1 MWLGSC
7 YQGLEDLI
15 IAIEKMNATKKPSRI
30 LIVSPGYPRWR
41 GDYTHP
47 MVYNVARMLNDEGHL
62 INVVTI
68 HYPGTLTNEDM
79 DGVKVARAKYAPEK
93 LEVLG
98 SAGGLIDD
106 IRGSFLC
113 KLLLLPMLTTLAWK
127 TFKHAKDCDLILVQW
142 VPTAIVALPA
152 KFLLR
157 KPLIFHSRTY
167 PDTFFWRSVYKLL
180 LRFADGV
187 IYNSQDNRLLTELVY
202 PHKRVLVIGSGID
215 IKQFSRPVNHIR
227 TKFQEWRII
236 TIARLVEF
244 KGLEYAINGIK
255 ILKDRGYNIHLEIIG
270 DGPLWSELQAQIE
283 INDISGQVSMIG
295 ALPHNEVPT
304 KLWDS
309 DLFLLSSIID
319 SKGRTEGFGAVI
331 LEAMAAGLP
340 VIASSVGGIGD
351 ILNGHNGIL
360 IKEKSSEAIA
370 NAIENLLIN
379 SELRKDLSIRGYDFI
394 LKKYSD
400 ISIYKKY
407 KIFFDQANCD
417 KIIFE

>member
-1 MWLGSC
+1 
-7 YQGLEDLI
+7 
-15 IAIEKMNATKKPSRI
+15 MNATKKPSRI

-62 INVVTI
+62 INVVTM

-79 DGVKVARAKYAPEK
+79 DGIKVARAKYAPEK

-202 PHKRVLVIGSGID
+202 PHKRVSVIGSGID
-215 IKQFSRPVNHIR
+215 IKQFSRPDSHIR
-227 TKFQEWRII
+227 TKFQECRII

-255 ILKDRGYNIHLEIIG
+255 ILRDRGYNIHLEIIG
-270 DGPLWSELQAQIE
+270 DGPLRNELQAQIE
-283 INDISGQVSMIG
+283 SNGISSQVSMVG
-295 ALPHNEVPT
+295 ALPHNEVPK
-304 KLWDS
+304 KLWES

-340 VIASSVGGIGD
+340 VIASSVGGIVD
-351 ILNGHNGIL
+351 IIDGENGLLVNA
-360 IKEKSSEAIA
+360 KDSEAIA
-370 NAIENLLIN
+370 LAIEKLIVN
-379 SELRKDLSIRGYDFI
+379 DEFRKITARCGRNFVLDR
-394 LKKYSD
+394 YSD
-400 ISIYKKY
+400 AELGRAYRDFLSQ
-407 KIFFDQANCD
+407 FSHD
-417 KIIFE
+417 KFAL